1 MNKDIN
7 NYLLVQKSKIEDIN
21 NKLNIL
27 LESLNT
33 KKSESL
39 TNKFIYNLDNLR
51 NSINNLEDIITDLQ
65 YNSDID
71 DDNIDDK
78 IKKRIN
84 EYERNREII
93 NKFAPYI
100 LYLQILNQ

>member
-7 NYLLVQKSKIEDIN
+7 NFVLIQKSKIENIN
-21 NKLNIL
+21 KKLNIL

-33 KKSESL
+33 KKSESF
-39 TNKFIYNLDNLR
+39 TEKFIYNLDNLR
-51 NSINNLEDIITDLQ
+51 NSINNLEDVITDLQ
-65 YNSDID
+65 YNSDIND
-71 DDNIDDK
+71 IDIDDK

-84 EYERNREII
+84 EYEKNREIV

>member
-7 NYLLVQKSKIEDIN
+7 NYLLIQKSKIEDIN

-27 LESLNT
+27 IESLNT

-39 TNKFIYNLDNLR
+39 TDKFIYNLDNLR
-51 NSINNLEDIITDLQ
+51 NSVNNLEDVITDLQ
-65 YNSDID
+65 YNSDIE

-84 EYERNREII
+84 EYEKNREII
-93 NKFAPYI
+93 NKFI
-100 LYLQILNQ
+100 LFIYLQILNQ

>member
-7 NYLLVQKSKIEDIN
+7 NYLLIQKSKIEDIN

-27 LESLNT
+27 IESLNT

-39 TNKFIYNLDNLR
+39 TDKFIYNLDNLR
-51 NSINNLEDIITDLQ
+51 NSVNNLEDVITDLQ
-65 YNSDID
+65 YNSDIE

-78 IKKRIN
+78 IKKELMNMRRI
-84 EYERNREII
+84 E
-93 NKFAPYI
+93 K
-100 LYLQILNQ
+100 